1 MMEIKDIVDD
11 IVLLVLDNHE
21 PLQKLGID
29 GNKMYTSVVGY
40 DEYGVWV
47 KHPQF
52 PIPILKD
59 PPEKGGKQQFKPVT
73 ASMLIPWG
81 FIVSIV
87 HFPGVEGFDFESPFD
102 KHVGFEIKKP

>member
-1 MMEIKDIVDD
+1 MMEIKEIVDD

-21 PLQKLGID
+21 PLKEVGLT
-29 GNKMYTSVVGY
+29 GNKLYTGIVGY

-52 PIPILKD
+52 PVPVMED
-59 PPEKGGKQQFKPVT
+59 PPQKGSRPKFKQVT

-102 KHVGFEIKKP
+102 KHIGFDIEE